1 MAHSDKYQDVIIKP
15 GMSEAIDARLLPLG
29 TPRLLQNVRTR
40 TAARFEKRPGSLAM
54 VTTGLPTVGNAA
66 FVGEW
71 NGLAVCGIES
81 SQMLST
87 RTNLDLFAHNGVDSA
102 RWSWMGRYGACV
114 PERQT
119 TIAGRGSS
127 AQYLEEGAVAIDGL
141 LYVVYNDTVQSAI
154 NVLEM
159 TPEGTV
165 LRATSVSSEDSPR
178 LVWTGVALQ
187 LITNAA
193 GTVKVRA
200 LNLSTFIFAT
210 ATDLATAAVG
220 STTAIDAAPLVGTND
235 WLLCYARTSTK
246 LLCLRMTGH
255 TVTNSADVTTTN
267 EPSLYSIAGKT
278 GENIFVVYNDG
289 GTAQATIFTT
299 ALASPNEITIHVES
313 ATEAYTGQFVIVRTY
328 IGEHHVLLGGYD
340 TSASTPSSLVTPF
353 TYSCRVNSLGTYTF
367 NPVKVWHFQPIAKP
381 IALGDSATERA
392 QVYCWCGN
400 GHASANWDTAFQAR
414 HVLLVFE
421 VDFAWLTGLSYEH
434 QHFAPSSG
442 WTSSGSIADLED
454 GRFAAILPW
463 KDPGKFA
470 GFDLAVFSLSL
481 PETSVAQAHRFTDT
495 AGGALLISGG
505 CLSDVTEAQQRGTTY
520 FLQENGFAHAPLV
533 RVEALAGGS
542 MTTGQLYTYVA
553 CYRRIDNQGR
563 VQHSAASAPVS
574 ITPSGGNLS
583 VTVYVTTLGVSNRR
597 TMTGETVVAEIY
609 RSWLGGPYYYVGAS
623 TTVFASGESLS
634 YADTV
639 TDASIIDDDGTL
651 DVEGAQPDAPSG
663 ARLLRIWGPRL
674 AVVGW
679 NEREVQLSKYYRSDT
694 GYEFVDDDAFRV
706 RSPLPIVAIG
716 CLDGV
721 GVIFTERRIL
731 ICTGEGPDDRGM
743 GFFDEPRELPAV
755 VGADSPHVVEVAEG
769 LIFKGG
775 GTFWLLPRGF
785 GPPQAIGDA
794 VQVTLASYPY
804 LRSAFRCSNADDD
817 CTHFVLASSDLP
829 AATTVVLVYDNRM
842 GSWSRDD
849 IAGEVG
855 AAGSVDDNFTW
866 LLPTWDAAADIPARE
881 FSTAAFQDYT
891 AAGASAFIERR
902 IEFGDWRPAGI
913 IGQARLGRI
922 GILGEYGGTVTPP
935 TLEAVITVDGSAEAA
950 RSYAMSGTAGS
961 VAYREIVPTK
971 QAGTAFQLSIYDA
984 YNAGYVQTHAINA
997 LGIEIDT
1004 EPGLRRPGDGERS

>member
-15 GMSEAIDARLLPLG
+15 GMSEAIDARLLPMG

-54 VTTGLPTVGNAA
+54 VTTGLPTVGSAC

-71 NGLAVCGIES
+71 NGVAVCGVANDES
-81 SQMLST
+81 LSGFDT
-87 RTNLDLFAHNGVDSA
+87 LDLFAHNGVDSA
-102 RWSWMGRYGACV
+102 RWTWMGRYGACV
-114 PERQT
+114 PERQFT
-119 TIAGRGSS
+119 VAARANS
-127 AQYLEEGAVAIDGL
+127 AMYQDEGAVAVDGL
-141 LYVVYNDTVQSAI
+141 LYVIYNDETGAGDDVQ
-154 NVLEM
+154 VVEM
-159 TPEGTV
+159 TPEGTR
-165 LRATSVSSEDSPR
+165 LRMTRVASEDSPR
-178 LVWTGVALQ
+178 LINAGGTIR
-187 LITNAA
+187 LITNSS
-193 GTVKVRA
+193 GTIRIRA
-200 LNLSTFIFAT
+200 LNLTTFAFGSP
-210 ATDLATAAVG
+210 TDLPTAAAAS
-220 STTAIDAAPLVGTND
+220 STTLDASPVGAGSND
-235 WLLCYARTSTK
+235 WLLCYARTATK
-246 LLCLRMTGH
+246 LLCLRISGAI
-255 TVTNSADVTTTN
+255 VEASADVTTTD
-267 EPSLYSIAGKT
+267 PPTRYSIAGSGDSEKV
-278 GENIFVVYNDG
+278 FVVYSDDAVAQY
-289 GTAQATIFTT
+289 TAFDADLTNPAEYTIQT
-299 ALASPNEITIHVES
+299 EG
-313 ATEAYTGQFVIVRTY
+313 ATETWAGQFVLVRTDVSEY
-328 IGEHHVLLGGYD
+328 HVLLGGYD
-340 TSASTPSSLVTPF
+340 DSATTPTALNTPF
-353 TYSCRVNSLGTYTF
+353 TYSARVTAAGVMWTAF
-367 NPVKVWHFQPIAKP
+367 KVWHFQPITKP
-381 IALGDSATERA
+381 LRLGADDDS
-392 QVYCWCGN
+392 QVYCWCANGN
-400 GHASANWDTAFQAR
+400 ASADWGDAIQTRF
-414 HVLLVFE
+414 VLLVFE
-421 VDFAWLTGLSYEH
+421 QTTAWLAGLSYEH
-434 QHFAPSSG
+434 QHRISAG
-442 WTSSGSIADLED
+442 WAGSIADLED

-463 KDPGKFA
+463 SDPGKFS
-470 GFDLAVFSLSL
+470 GLDCAVFSLSL
-481 PETSVAQAHRFTDT
+481 PSTSVAQAHRFTES

-505 CLSDVTEAQQRGTTY
+505 ILSDVSEPQTRASTS
-520 FLQENGFAHAPLV
+520 FLQENGFAHAPMLV
-533 RVEALAGGS
+533 LELAAGTELTDGEE
-542 MTTGQLYTYVA
+542 YTYVA
-553 CYRRIDNQGR
+553 RYRRIDALGR
-563 VQHSAASAPVS
+563 VQVSPASTPVS
-574 ITPSGGNLS
+574 ITTTTGNER
-583 VTVYVTTLGVSNRR
+583 VTVYITTLGVSNRR
-597 TMTGETVVAEIY
+597 YAAGETVVAEVY
-609 RSWLGGPYYYVGAS
+609 RSWNGGPYYYVAAS
-623 TTVFASGESLS
+623 SSVFANDNSIDYLDSS
-634 YADTV
+634 S
-639 TDASIIDDDGTL
+639 DASIVDDDGTL

-663 ARLLRIWGPRL
+663 ARLLRVWGPRL

-679 NEREVQLSKYYRSDT
+679 NEREVQLSKYYRQDT

-721 GVIFTERRIL
+721 GVIFTQRRIL

-743 GFFDEPRELPAV
+743 GYFDEPRELPAV

-769 LIFKGG
+769 LIFKGA

-785 GPPQAIGDA
+785 GPPQPIGDA
-794 VQVTLASYPY
+794 VQDTLASYPY
-804 LRSAFRCSNADDD
+804 LRAAFRCSNADDD

-855 AAGSVDDNFTW
+855 AAGQVDGNFTW

-935 TLEAVITVDGSAEAA
+935 TLEAVITVDGSAETA